1 MAQKREAGRRRRSVA
16 IPRQVVNRSGPGCGV
31 LGAVE
36 KLTSGK
42 TMTRSAAADK
52 AAIRALDLANRNR
65 PFVQDSAFRRLS
77 KWRSD
82 GFPRDSRSSEY
93 EYGPEPCLADPL
105 ERERVGD
112 RRGARIDRA
121 ERWRWVAPVGINS
134 SPTELC

>member
-1 MAQKREAGRRRRSVA
+1 M
-16 IPRQVVNRSGPGCGV
+16 
-31 LGAVE
+31 
-36 KLTSGK
+36 
-42 TMTRSAAADK
+42 AAAATELLAAPIAGALWQHRRLSPIK